1 MNFDLYDGII
11 ASGFVLMLPMLAVIY
26 YSGRKT

>member
-11 ASGFVLMLPMLAVIY
+11 VSGFVLMLTMLAVIY
-26 YSGRKT
+26 FSGRKT